1 MGIFKFIV
9 TESKQ
14 ILTNIAGDV
23 IVIVIAKQLQILRR
37 IFDVVKVK
45 SNDVTAWRS
54 AFIWAT
60 DGRQGHS

>member
-54 AFIWAT
+54 AFIGAT
-60 DGRQGHS
+60 YGRKGHS